1 VWRRAGQELF
11 AEGVAEPLLETPDRP
26 LPVVGEAP
34 EDVGC
39 GDGPEEVEAGLE
51 RPLRR
56 RASMMKP
63 APVRRWSSVI
73 CHS

>member
-39 GDGPEEVEAGLE
+39 GDGPEEVAAFAQEGVDDEVGPGAALVLGDL
-51 RPLRR
+51 P
-56 RASMMKP
+56 
-63 APVRRWSSVI
+63 
-73 CHS
+73 